1 MRRLLREIATSG
13 SVAGDVTTLEDF
25 SVLEKLR
32 RGRRISTDGRKT
44 AVRPSSITNLPNP
57 GRRRGRREFYRR
69 GWVLGTSGNF
79 SMLLARK
86 PLRICVTASGIEKGN
101 LDETNFLELDDDA
114 EILQGFGKP
123 SAETLLHLTIYRFMP
138 KARSILHTHSVWGTI
153 LSDHY
158 FEQGAI
164 EIEGYEM
171 LKGLAGV
178 KTHEHTEKVPIVEN
192 SQDYI
197 ALSHVIENVIRD
209 NARHP
214 RHLSPPARALYLGRK
229 RAEARRHVEIFEFLF
244 EVIGRQLK

>member
-1 MRRLLREIATSG
+1 MAAKPGITASTAELAD
-13 SVAGDVTTLEDF
+13 AG
-25 SVLEKLR
+25 
-32 RGRRISTDGRKT
+32 
-44 AVRPSSITNLPNP
+44 
-57 GRRRGRREFYRR
+57 REFYRR

-209 NARHP
+209 NHSIHGIYLRRHG
-214 RHLSPPARALYLGRK
+214 LYTWGESVS
-229 RAEARRHVEIFEFLF
+229 EARRHVEIFEFLF
-244 EVIGRQLK
+244 EVLGRQVK